1 MPETLSFTSLP
12 TMGAALANG
21 LFVGLTTNPE
31 GLHQA
36 VVLLPAR
43 PDKRLTWTDAK
54 AWAES
59 AGGVLPSRPEFAMA
73 FANVRKDIATEGWF
87 WTRDDV
93 IDPDEPD
100 NEDYASYAWLQTFYS
115 GYQDDSLKS
124 YEGCAVAVRLIPLTA

>member
-1 MPETLSFTSLP
+1 MPESLSITSLP
-12 TMGAALANG
+12 ALGAALANG

-43 PDKRLTWTDAK
+43 PDKRLNWGDAK
-54 AWAES
+54 TWAES
-59 AGGVLPSRPEFAMA
+59 VGGVLPSRPEFAMA

-100 NEDYASYAWLQTFYS
+100 SEDYASYAW
-115 GYQDDSLKS
+115 YQDFSNGDQYSFLKS
-124 YEGCAVAVRLIPLTA
+124 SEGRAVAVRLILLTA